1 MRKSRGAPVAGDRM
15 EHLQGRVA
23 GVVLAGGLSTRMGH
37 DKALLRVHGADKPDL
52 LARSH
57 ALLADLLPRCWV
69 SCRSDTPRSG
79 YDCLFDAKPDQG
91 PAAGILAALKAAQAL
106 GFAAV
111 LALSCDMPL
120 MDAPTLRSL
129 LAARAAAP
137 AGTLA
142 TLYEDAASGRPEALA
157 AVYETA
163 SLPLFE
169 NWLAMPGGR
178 LNCIVPQQNQ
188 CRLPYSAEDSRPF
201 VNLNRPEDVKR
212 VLDILG
218 ASL

>member
-1 MRKSRGAPVAGDRM
+1 M

-37 DKALLRVHGADKPDL
+37 DKALLRVYGADKPDL
-52 LARSH
+52 LERTH
-57 ALLADLLPRCWV
+57 ALLAGLLPRCWV

-79 YDCLFDAKPDQG
+79 YACLFDATPGQG
-91 PAAGILAALKAAQAL
+91 PAAGILAALRAAQEQ

-120 MDAPTLRSL
+120 MESLTLRRL
-129 LAARAAAP
+129 LSARAAAP

-142 TLYEDAASGRPEALA
+142 TLYVDAASGRPEALA

-169 NWLAMPGGR
+169 AWLALPGGR
-178 LNCIVPQQNQ
+178 LNCIVPQQHQ
-188 CRLPYSAEDSRPF
+188 CRLPYSPEESRPF
-201 VNLNRPEDVKR
+201 VNLNRPEDVKM

-218 ASL
+218 SPL

>member
-1 MRKSRGAPVAGDRM
+1 M
-15 EHLQGRVA
+15 EHAQGSVA

-37 DKALLRVHGADKPDL
+37 DKARLRLHGPDKPDL
-52 LARSH
+52 LARTH
-57 ALLADLLPRCWV
+57 ALLADLLPLCWV
-69 SCRSDTPRSG
+69 SCRADAPRSG
-79 YDCLFDAKPDQG
+79 YECLFDAKPGQG
-91 PAAGILAALKAAQAL
+91 PAAGILAALRAAQAQ

-120 MDAPTLRSL
+120 MDTPTLRRL
-129 LAARAAAP
+129 LDARASAP

-142 TLYEDAASGRPEALA
+142 TLYVDAASGRPEALA

-169 NWLAMPGGR
+169 KWLETPGGR
-178 LNCIVPQQNQ
+178 LNCIVPLQNQ
-188 CRLPYSAEDSRPF
+188 WRLPYVPEDSRPF
-201 VNLNRPEDVKR
+201 INLNRPDDLKT

-218 ASL
+218 SSL

>member
-1 MRKSRGAPVAGDRM
+1 M
-15 EHLQGRVA
+15 EHAQGSVA

-37 DKALLRVHGADKPDL
+37 DKAHLRPHGPDKPDL
-52 LARSH
+52 LARTH
-57 ALLADLLPRCWV
+57 ALLADLLPLCWV
-69 SCRSDTPRSG
+69 SCRADAPRSG
-79 YDCLFDAKPDQG
+79 YECLFDAKPGQG
-91 PAAGILAALKAAQAL
+91 PAAGILAALRAAQAQ

-120 MDAPTLRSL
+120 MDTPTLRRL
-129 LAARAAAP
+129 LDARASAP

-142 TLYEDAASGRPEALA
+142 TLYVDAASGRPEALA

-169 NWLAMPGGR
+169 KWLETPVGR
-178 LNCIVPQQNQ
+178 LNCIVPLQNQ
-188 CRLPYSAEDSRPF
+188 WRLPYGAEDSRPF
-201 VNLNRPEDVKR
+201 INLNRPDDLKT

-218 ASL
+218 SSL

>member
-1 MRKSRGAPVAGDRM
+1 M
-15 EHLQGRVA
+15 EHLQQRVA

-37 DKALLRVHGADKPDL
+37 DKAQMRVHGADKPDL
-52 LARSH
+52 LARTH
-57 ALLADLLPRCWV
+57 ALLAELLPRCWV

-79 YDCLFDAKPDQG
+79 YECLFDAKPGQG
-91 PAAGILAALKAAQAL
+91 PAAGILAALRAAQAQA
-106 GFAAV
+106 FAAV

-120 MDAPTLRSL
+120 MGAPTLRRL
-129 LAARAAAP
+129 LDARASAP

-142 TLYEDAASGRPEALA
+142 TLYVDAASGRPEALA

-169 NWLAMPGGR
+169 KWLETPGGR
-178 LNCIVPQQNQ
+178 LNCIVPLQNQ
-188 CRLPYSAEDSRPF
+188 WRLPYGAEDSRPF
-201 VNLNRPEDVKR
+201 INLNRPDDLKT

-218 ASL
+218 SSL

>member
-1 MRKSRGAPVAGDRM
+1 M
-15 EHLQGRVA
+15 EHAQGSVA

-37 DKALLRVHGADKPDL
+37 DKARLRLHGPDKPDL
-52 LARSH
+52 LARTH
-57 ALLADLLPRCWV
+57 ALLADLLPLCWV
-69 SCRSDTPRSG
+69 SCRADAPRSG
-79 YDCLFDAKPDQG
+79 YECLFDAKPGQG
-91 PAAGILAALKAAQAL
+91 PAAGILAALRAAQAQ

-120 MDAPTLRSL
+120 MGAPTLRRL
-129 LAARAAAP
+129 LDARASAP

-142 TLYEDAASGRPEALA
+142 TLYVDAASGRPEALA

-169 NWLAMPGGR
+169 KWLETPGGR
-178 LNCIVPQQNQ
+178 LNCIVPLQNQ
-188 CRLPYSAEDSRPF
+188 WRLPYGAEDSRPF
-201 VNLNRPEDVKR
+201 INLNRPDDLKT

-218 ASL
+218 SSL

>member
-1 MRKSRGAPVAGDRM
+1 M
-15 EHLQGRVA
+15 EHLQLRVA
-23 GVVLAGGLSTRMGH
+23 GVVLAGGLSTRMGY
-37 DKALLRVHGADKPDL
+37 DKALMHVHGADKPDL
-52 LARSH
+52 LARTH
-57 ALLADLLPRCWV
+57 ALLAELLPRCWV
-69 SCRSDTPRSG
+69 SCQSDTPRNG
-79 YDCLFDAKPDQG
+79 YECLFDDTPGQG
-91 PAAGILAALKAAQAL
+91 PAAGILAALRAAREHD
-106 GFAAV
+106 FAAV

-120 MDAPTLRSL
+120 MDAATLRKL

-169 NWLAMPGGR
+169 AWLAMPGGR
-178 LNCIVPQQNQ
+178 LNCIVPQQRQ
-188 CRLPYSAEDSRPF
+188 CRLPYSPEESQPF
-201 VNLNRPEDVKR
+201 INLNRPEDVKR

>member
-1 MRKSRGAPVAGDRM
+1 MRKNWRIPVAGGRM
-15 EHLQGRVA
+15 EQLQGSVA

-37 DKALLRVHGADKPDL
+37 DKAQLRVYGPDKPDL
-52 LARSH
+52 LARAH

-69 SCRSDTPRSG
+69 SCRAEAPRSG
-79 YDCLFDAKPDQG
+79 YACLFDAKHGQG
-91 PAAGILAALKAAQAL
+91 PAAGILAALREAQAQ

-120 MDAPTLRSL
+120 MDAPTLRRL
-129 LAARAAAP
+129 LEARAAAP

-142 TLYEDAASGRPEALA
+142 TLYVEAASGRPEALA

-169 NWLAMPGGR
+169 KWLESPGGR
-178 LNCIVPQQNQ
+178 LNCIVPLQNQ
-188 CRLPYSAEDSRPF
+188 CRLPYGAEESRPF
-201 VNLNRPEDVKR
+201 VNLNRPDDLKT

>member
-1 MRKSRGAPVAGDRM
+1 MDYSQGHLQG
-15 EHLQGRVA
+15 HLQGRVA
-23 GVVLAGGLSTRMGH
+23 GVVLAGGLSTRMGR
-37 DKALLRVHGADKPDL
+37 DKALMRVHGQDKPDL
-52 LARSH
+52 LARTH
-57 ALLADLLPRCWV
+57 DLLAALLPRCWV
-69 SCRSDTPRSG
+69 SCRADTPRNG
-79 YDCLFDAKPDQG
+79 YECLFDAKPDQG
-91 PAAGILAALKAAQAL
+91 PAAGILAALQAAREQ

-120 MDAPTLRSL
+120 MDAATLRRL

-142 TLYEDAASGRPEALA
+142 TLFVDAASGRPEALA

-169 NWLAMPGGR
+169 KWLALPGGR
-178 LNCIVPQQNQ
+178 LNCIVPQQYQ
-188 CRLPYSAEDSRPF
+188 YCLPYSAEESRPF
-201 VNLNRPEDVKR
+201 VNLNRPEDVKT

-218 ASL
+218 VSL

>member
-1 MRKSRGAPVAGDRM
+1 M
-15 EHLQGRVA
+15 EHAQGSVA

-37 DKALLRVHGADKPDL
+37 DKARLRLHGPDKPDL
-52 LARSH
+52 LARTH
-57 ALLADLLPRCWV
+57 ALLADLLPLCWV
-69 SCRSDTPRSG
+69 SCRADAPRRG
-79 YDCLFDAKPDQG
+79 YECLFDAKPGQG
-91 PAAGILAALKAAQAL
+91 PAAGILAALRAAQAQ

-120 MDAPTLRSL
+120 MDTSTLRRL
-129 LAARAAAP
+129 LEARASAP

-142 TLYEDAASGRPEALA
+142 TLYVDAASGRPEALA

-169 NWLAMPGGR
+169 KWLETPGGR
-178 LNCIVPQQNQ
+178 LNCIVPLQNQ
-188 CRLPYSAEDSRPF
+188 WRLPYGPEDSRPF
-201 VNLNRPEDVKR
+201 INLNRPDDLKT

-218 ASL
+218 SSL

>member
-1 MRKSRGAPVAGDRM
+1 M
-15 EHLQGRVA
+15 EHLQQRVA

-37 DKALLRVHGADKPDL
+37 DKAQMRVHGADKPDL
-52 LARSH
+52 LARTH

-69 SCRSDTPRSG
+69 SCRPDFPRSG
-79 YDCLFDAKPDQG
+79 YECLFDDTPGQG
-91 PAAGILAALKAAQAL
+91 PAAGILAALRAAREHD
-106 GFAAV
+106 FAAV

-120 MDAPTLRSL
+120 MDAATLRRL

-157 AVYETA
+157 AIYETA

-169 NWLAMPGGR
+169 AWLAMPGGR
-178 LNCIVPQQNQ
+178 LNCIVPQQWQ
-188 CRLPYSAEDSRPF
+188 CRLPYSPEESQPF
-201 VNLNRPEDVKR
+201 INLNRPEDVKR

>member
-1 MRKSRGAPVAGDRM
+1 M
-15 EHLQGRVA
+15 EQLQGSVA

-37 DKALLRVHGADKPDL
+37 DKAQLRVYGPDKPDL
-52 LARSH
+52 LARAH

-69 SCRSDTPRSG
+69 SCRADAPRSG
-79 YDCLFDAKPDQG
+79 YACLFDAKHGQG
-91 PAAGILAALKAAQAL
+91 PAAGILAALREAKAQ

-120 MDAPTLRSL
+120 MDASTLRRL
-129 LAARAAAP
+129 LEARAAAP

-142 TLYEDAASGRPEALA
+142 TLYVEAASGRPEALA

-169 NWLAMPGGR
+169 KWLESPGGR
-178 LNCIVPQQNQ
+178 LNCIVPLQNQ
-188 CRLPYSAEDSRPF
+188 CRLPYGAEESRPF
-201 VNLNRPEDVKR
+201 VNLNRPDDLKT

>member
-1 MRKSRGAPVAGDRM
+1 M
-15 EHLQGRVA
+15 EHAQGSVA

-37 DKALLRVHGADKPDL
+37 DKARLRLHGPDKPDL
-52 LARSH
+52 LARTH
-57 ALLADLLPRCWV
+57 ALLADLLPLCWV
-69 SCRSDTPRSG
+69 SCRADAPRSG
-79 YDCLFDAKPDQG
+79 YECLFDAKPGQG
-91 PAAGILAALKAAQAL
+91 PAAGILAALRAAQAQ

-120 MDAPTLRSL
+120 MGAPTLRRL
-129 LAARAAAP
+129 LDARASAP

-142 TLYEDAASGRPEALA
+142 TLYVDAASGRPEALA

-169 NWLAMPGGR
+169 KWLETPGGR
-178 LNCIVPQQNQ
+178 LNCIVPLQNQ
-188 CRLPYSAEDSRPF
+188 WRLPYGPEDSRPF
-201 VNLNRPEDVKR
+201 INLNRPDDLKT

-218 ASL
+218 SSL

>member
-1 MRKSRGAPVAGDRM
+1 M
-15 EHLQGRVA
+15 EHLQQRVA

-37 DKALLRVHGADKPDL
+37 DKAQMRVHGADKPDL
-52 LARSH
+52 LARTH
-57 ALLADLLPRCWV
+57 ALLAELLPRCWV
-69 SCRSDTPRSG
+69 SCRPDSPRSG
-79 YDCLFDAKPDQG
+79 YECLFDDTPGQG
-91 PAAGILAALKAAQAL
+91 PAAGILAALRAAREHD
-106 GFAAV
+106 FAAV

-120 MDAPTLRSL
+120 MDAPTLRKL

-142 TLYEDAASGRPEALA
+142 TLYEDVASGRPEALA

-169 NWLAMPGGR
+169 AWLAMPGGR
-178 LNCIVPQQNQ
+178 LNCIVPQQLQ
-188 CRLPYSAEDSRPF
+188 CRLPYSAEESQPF
-201 VNLNRPEDVKR
+201 MNLNRPEDVKR

>member
-1 MRKSRGAPVAGDRM
+1 M
-15 EHLQGRVA
+15 EHAQGSVA

-37 DKALLRVHGADKPDL
+37 DKARLRLHGPDKPDL
-52 LARSH
+52 LARTH
-57 ALLADLLPRCWV
+57 ALLADLLPLCWV
-69 SCRSDTPRSG
+69 SCRADAPRSG
-79 YDCLFDAKPDQG
+79 YECLFDAKPGQG
-91 PAAGILAALKAAQAL
+91 PAAGILAALRAAQAQ

-120 MDAPTLRSL
+120 MDTPTLRRL
-129 LAARAAAP
+129 LDARASAP

-142 TLYEDAASGRPEALA
+142 TLYVDAASGRPEALA

-169 NWLAMPGGR
+169 KWLETPGGR
-178 LNCIVPQQNQ
+178 LNCIVPLQNQ
-188 CRLPYSAEDSRPF
+188 WRLPNGAEDSRPF
-201 VNLNRPEDVKR
+201 INLNRPDDLKT

-218 ASL
+218 SSL

>member
-1 MRKSRGAPVAGDRM
+1 M
-15 EHLQGRVA
+15 EHAQGSVA

-37 DKALLRVHGADKPDL
+37 DKARLRLHGPDKPDL
-52 LARSH
+52 LARTH
-57 ALLADLLPRCWV
+57 ALLADLLPLCWV
-69 SCRSDTPRSG
+69 SCRADAPRSG
-79 YDCLFDAKPDQG
+79 YECLFDAKPGQG
-91 PAAGILAALKAAQAL
+91 PAAGILAALRAAQAQ

-120 MDAPTLRSL
+120 MGAPTLRRL
-129 LAARAAAP
+129 LDARASAP

-142 TLYEDAASGRPEALA
+142 TLYVDAASGRPEALA

-169 NWLAMPGGR
+169 KWLETPGGR
-178 LNCIVPQQNQ
+178 LNCIVPLQNQ
-188 CRLPYSAEDSRPF
+188 WRLPYGPEDSRPF
-201 VNLNRPEDVKR
+201 INLNRPDDLKT